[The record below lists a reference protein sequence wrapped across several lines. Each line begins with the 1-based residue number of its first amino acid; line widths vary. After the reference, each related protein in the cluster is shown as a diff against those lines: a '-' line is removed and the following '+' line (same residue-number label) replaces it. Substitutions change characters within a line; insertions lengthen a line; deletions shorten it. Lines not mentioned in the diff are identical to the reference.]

1 MYNRHVVGASIVAV
15 VTLDLLHHKEAAVAA
30 IATVKSRQSIYAVT
44 PLRNSFIIGKIQQSP
59 DVSR

>member
-44 PLRNSFIIGKIQQSP
+44 PLRNSFIIGKIQQ
-59 DVSR
+59 